1 MCEIWFFYHNIN
13 TMVFFRGLNSCRP
26 TIHVWWGRVGLVE
39 PLFTIFCLV
48 FSQLI
53 VGIVLK
59 HGYILHIY
67 PTSMTDE
74 KNQGVSWSPMVK
86 IHNWQMYMPTCYFMS
101 RKCKNKKIN
110 ASVHHIR
117 VKFVYTS
124 LPSPKWYNRHY
135 SLYCCMD
142 HCYLVFIKKIYTII
156 MCLYYID
163 LLYND
168 IFYTISHYII
178 I

>member
-1 MCEIWFFYHNIN
+1 M
-13 TMVFFRGLNSCRP
+13 
-26 TIHVWWGRVGLVE
+26 
-39 PLFTIFCLV
+39 
-48 FSQLI
+48 

-67 PTSMTDE
+67 PTSRYPTSNINMKRTFFLSYGYTTE
-74 KNQGVSWSPMVK
+74 SGESGSTNPLYGVSCATQRGKLITYGKKSQIDKCTCQHVILCPENAK
-86 IHNWQMYMPTCYFMS
+86 I
-101 RKCKNKKIN
+101 KIIN
-110 ASVHHIR
+110 TSVHHIR
-117 VKFVYTS
+117 VKFVDTS

-135 SLYCCMD
+135 SLYWCMD

-156 MCLYYID
+156 MCLYYLD

-178 I
+178 ISYTHWGMMSHVEWG